1 MTQLMIQ
8 PTPTA
13 QWQALLLEAE
23 AAAQIELDE
32 ELESYLVFLLM
43 RHTEDQGLAGH
54 VLALDFLEGLAEP
67 GRVGEERLREVGD
80 HCLILSGLFPLR
92 ARRRL
97 VRLDYYIDLGRSAY
111 AQAADGVERHGQLLA
126 ELLIRLA
133 RDFVRLRDVL
143 QAMAELG
150 GERLLGPL
158 DAHEL
163 YSATGSK
170 VALATMA
177 EASGGVPIIGGGET
191 RH

>member
-1 MTQLMIQ
+1 MTRLMIQ

-23 AAAQIELDE
+23 AAAHIELDE

-43 RHTEDQGLAGH
+43 RHTEDRGLAGH

-92 ARRRL
+92 ARRRM

-111 AQAADGVERHGQLLA
+111 AQAADGVERHGRLLA

-133 RDFVRLRDVL
+133 HDFVRLRDVL
-143 QAMAELG
+143 QTMAELG

-170 VALATMA
+170 VALATMT